1 MLVSVKVIHIISSFC
16 FSYGNIDPYYRIS
29 NLCTSV
35 CSLTLNLRVPVYLGT
50 IWMSVWTCI
59 CYKNYFTIFSILS
72 VYWWNSD
79 LLHVGFSEA
88 VNMVA
93 CCQHCRQHKCVG
105 CLTGFLGC
113 RCRGYEQ
120 SSGNTTLVCTFA
132 ASLCYDL
139 LPLLLLLLNSNF
151 VLPSY
156 FLVFTMG

>member
-1 MLVSVKVIHIISSFC
+1 MYICLFLNPK
-16 FSYGNIDPYYRIS
+16 PT
-29 NLCTSV
+29 CTSV
-35 CSLTLNLRVPVYLGT
+35 PGYYLNVCLDLY
-50 IWMSVWTCI
+50 

-72 VYWWNSD
+72 VYWWTSN

-88 VNMVA
+88 VSMVA